1 MIYLFIG
8 QPGSGK
14 TTMAKMLKD
23 YLGEDTFHIDGD
35 DMRILFPNTDYS
47 KEGRIKNIEKAFD
60 IARYLNVKSKSVVIS
75 MVAPYRELREKL
87 KNDCEVS
94 EVYLYTTKER
104 GRESFFVSNFEKP
117 LIQYNS
123 VCTDGNPIKTFEKIK
138 KSLYL

>member
-14 TTMAKMLKD
+14 TTLAKMLKD

-35 DMRILFPNTDYS
+35 DMRILFPNTDYT

-60 IARYLNVKSKSVVIS
+60 IVRYLNAKSKSVVIS

-117 LIQYNS
+117 LIQYNL
-123 VCTDGNPIKTFEKIK
+123 VCTDGNTTETFEKIK
-138 KSLYL
+138 KVLYL

>member
-60 IARYLNVKSKSVVIS
+60 IVRYLNAKSKSVVIS

-104 GRESFFVSNFEKP
+104 GRESFFVNEFEKP

-123 VCTDGNPIKTFEKIK
+123 VCTDENPTETFEKIK